1 MRGAVYHRAAMPL
14 LHLVVLAVLQ
24 GAAEALPV
32 SPSGHAAVARL
43 WMAPSAAAGGLE
55 AVLHLATALALGI
68 VARRRLAAALGEGV
82 RAVAR
87 PSLFLASPGA
97 RDAIVLV
104 VATAASLA
112 TVKVFTPRIEALQ
125 AEPSAIGLGLLA
137 VGVGLASTR
146 WARRGWPSLRPV
158 KGGGPGDAPAFP
170 LAMIAGVAHGLG
182 IFPGA
187 SRVGA
192 ALTVLLWLGM
202 SVGRAI
208 DLALLITVPSLL
220 VAAAKGLALEGALG
234 GIDAGSVAVGLVVAF
249 VAAVVAGGALR
260 SLGERRRLPVL
271 ALWIIP
277 LGLAMLA
284 YARAL
289 PTSGI

>member
-68 VARRRLAAALGEGV
+68 AARRRLAAALGEGV

-87 PSLFLASPGA
+87 PSLFQASPGA
-97 RDAIVLV
+97 RDAVVLV
-104 VATAASLA
+104 IASAASLA
-112 TVKVFTPRIEALQ
+112 TASLVAPRVEALQ
-125 AEPSAIGLGLLA
+125 GAPSAIGLGLLA

-146 WARRGWPSLRPV
+146 WARRGWPGSRRV
-158 KGGGPGDAPAFP
+158 KGGPPAEAPAIP
-170 LAMIAGVAHGLG
+170 LAVLAGIAHGLAV
-182 IFPGA
+182 FPGA

-192 ALTVLLWLGM
+192 ALTVLLWLGV
-202 SVGRAI
+202 SAARAV
-208 DLALLITVPSLL
+208 DLALLITIPSLL
-220 VAAAKGLALEGALG
+220 VAATKGLAREGALG
-234 GIDAGSVAVGLVVAF
+234 GVDAGSVAVGLVITF
-249 VAAVVAGGALR
+249 VAAIVAGGALR
-260 SLGERRRLPVL
+260 GLGERRRLPVL

-289 PTSGI
+289 PTSGT